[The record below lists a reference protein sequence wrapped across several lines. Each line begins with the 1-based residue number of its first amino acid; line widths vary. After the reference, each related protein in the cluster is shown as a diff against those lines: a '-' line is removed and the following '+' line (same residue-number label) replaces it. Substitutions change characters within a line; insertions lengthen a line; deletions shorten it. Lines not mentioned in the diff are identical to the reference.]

1 MSAAFR
7 TGGMYRDTMWKVA
20 TRHNGLSIAAASRYV
35 CQSSATTGSRPLQEE
50 QLRVDMS
57 VVNESRQLLTG
68 SFQLLPMVAPA
79 VEVIDSAVR
88 RAHRVPANTKLKNEA
103 ARARNRVA
111 RQMDVL
117 MKELTQRLG
126 EYERGFPP
134 VERLHPF
141 EAALLELT
149 VGAATYRK
157 TLSRVGALRKAVVEV
172 SKGYA
177 RAAAKVA
184 KKKDALVLQDE
195 GFQKVQAVYERGSA
209 AVEELKQVAKALR
222 QLPVVDPIIP
232 TMALVGAPNVGKSSL
247 VQLLSS
253 GLPEIQN
260 YPFTTR
266 SIKMGHFYV
275 GVQRYQVTDTPG
287 LLNRRD
293 EDRNAMELLTLAS
306 LQHLPTAVM
315 FVMDLT
321 AECGTSVQNQLEI
334 RKDVK
339 ERFPDK
345 QWIDVFSK
353 ADQLVKSARADGC
366 YEKYTA
372 AVPDALKVSSLTG
385 DGIEELKDAMLTA
398 LDNNNNNN
406 RSSQ

>member
-1 MSAAFR
+1 
-7 TGGMYRDTMWKVA
+7 MYRITMWKVA
-20 TRHNGLSIAAASRYV
+20 TRHNIIGIAATRYV
-35 CQSSATTGSRPLQEE
+35 CHSSATTGSRPLQE
-50 QLRVDMS
+50 LRVDS
-57 VVNESRQLLTG
+57 SGVNESRPLLTG

-315 FVMDLT
+315 FVIDLT

-345 QWIDVFSK
+345 PWIDVFSK
-353 ADQLVKSARADGC
+353 ADQLATACADIHFENGSIER
-366 YEKYTA
+366 YMAT
-372 AVPDALKVSSLTG
+372 VPNALSVSSLTG
-385 DGIEELKDAMLTA
+385 DGIEELKEAMLTA
-398 LDNNNNNN
+398 LD
-406 RSSQ
+406 RSQ

>member
-1 MSAAFR
+1 
-7 TGGMYRDTMWKVA
+7 MWKVA
-20 TRHNGLSIAAASRYV
+20 AHYEYSSPLVLRHLGTVVSRYMHSRLV
-35 CQSSATTGSRPLQEE
+35 IESGVKRGRVVVRHLSSSVSSMSGAGSISTQGEKE
-50 QLRVDMS
+50 V
-57 VVNESRQLLTG
+57 LLKHG

-79 VEVIDSAVR
+79 VEIIDSAVR
-88 RAHRVPANTKLKNEA
+88 RAQRVPASTKLKNEA

-126 EYERGFPP
+126 EYEKGFPP
-134 VERLHPF
+134 IERLHPF

-149 VGAATYRK
+149 VGTATYNK
-157 TLSRVGALRKAVVEV
+157 TLARVGALRKAVVEV

-177 RAAAKVA
+177 RAAGKVT
-184 KKKDALVLQDE
+184 KKKDALVLQEE
-195 GFQKVQAVYERGSA
+195 GFQKVQAVYERGAA

-222 QLPVVDPIIP
+222 QLPVVDPTLP

-287 LLNRRD
+287 LLNRKD

-315 FVMDLT
+315 FVVDLT
-321 AECGTSVQNQLEI
+321 AECGTSVENQLEI
-334 RKDVK
+334 RKDLR
-339 ERFPDK
+339 ERFPTK
-345 QWIDVFSK
+345 SWVDVFSK
-353 ADQLVKSARADGC
+353 ADQLYRVDG
-366 YEKYTA
+366 YDEYA
-372 AVPDALKVSSLTG
+372 ATVPQALKVSSLTG
-385 DGIEELKDAMLTA
+385 DGVEELKEAMLTS
-398 LDNNNNNN
+398 LNH
-406 RSSQ
+406 S